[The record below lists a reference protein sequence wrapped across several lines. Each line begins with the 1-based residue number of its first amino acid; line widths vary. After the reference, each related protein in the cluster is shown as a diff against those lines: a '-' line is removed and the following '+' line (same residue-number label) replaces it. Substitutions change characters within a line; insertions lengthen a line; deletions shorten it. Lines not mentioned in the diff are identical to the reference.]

1 MNELLRKRFSASSR
15 RGLYPSARV
24 PPLPGMEMRAR
35 EDTCMSHDLTPP
47 IPPYAVS
54 LHDRFLCSHCSS
66 CFRALPSHAPQQCF
80 DLKSRSNSAP
90 PFSCPTCFASVRY
103 CSSACFASDRP
114 LHVSSHECFL
124 LHQSHS
130 GTCPADDDTADLRVA
145 LRLLYSLEM
154 RGLLPSESTDL
165 PNRIGGLLV
174 SDLQKVLEEGG
185 EVAEKIREGGMRMS
199 CARNSGG
206 LHGAVMV
213 EEVVLWAVITNAVE
227 VQVSKGPALGV
238 AVYGPWFSW
247 FNHSCSPN
255 ACYRFELDNWCE
267 ESTSC
272 ESSSFRVSP
281 ASTDEASIAGWYHEE
296 GGLAR
301 ALEFCKYGPR
311 IVVRSIKPINKGEE
325 VCVTYTD
332 LLQPMAIRRVDL
344 WPKYRFSC
352 CCERCSA
359 SPQLYVDYILS
370 CDARNLNTKNNN
382 SATAEYDE
390 LADLLHEAI
399 AEYSSEDNPK
409 SCCYKLESLLL
420 SQSSRGN
427 NSMEN
432 TLSGRKF
439 LLHPLHHL
447 SLSAYVALASAY
459 RSLYIIGLYEEQN
472 GEALKMGRAA
482 AAYSLLLAAA
492 THYLSLFE
500 SSLIAPTSHF
510 WLSAGETIL
519 NLVQSSISGKA
530 KEKYESKFRSVSHF
544 QCAKIER
551 LSRDEFMSNSMQFIE
566 CISTILSR
574 CWPFL
579 VRSFSYLEKIED
591 PINFTWL
598 GGAILRPLC
607 SLGSK
612 GTTAFGK
619 SKCFAW
625 EYQSGRRIEEEMN
638 CLYQLAIYSL
648 RYGRYLATI
657 CYGPQSYLIDKLT
670 I

>member
-1 MNELLRKRFSASSR
+1 
-15 RGLYPSARV
+15 
-24 PPLPGMEMRAR
+24 MEMRAR

-174 SDLQKVLEEGG
+174 SDLQKVLEEDG

-281 ASTDEASIAGWYHEE
+281 ASTDEASIACILGIDV
-296 GGLAR
+296 GGSGRDGIMKKAVWLVN
-301 ALEFCKYGPR
+301 F
-311 IVVRSIKPINKGEE
+311 VNMVRELLFAVSSQSIKARRCALHIQTCYNLW
-325 VCVTYTD
+325 YSS
-332 LLQPMAIRRVDL
+332 AIRRVDL

-657 CYGPQSYLIDKLT
+657 CYGPQSYLTDKLT